1 MRRLSLV
8 LLALLHASCADRTPL
23 PTAPV
28 SGPLLAKQGGGA
40 ASYEV
45 GFTTYLL
52 HDASRGDRPIPVY
65 VWYPVAPGAIT
76 GATPEAQYPLEP
88 FTNALPVATSSDFES
103 YGMGR
108 AYHQPAAAA
117 GPFPLVLFSPGWGG
131 AAYSDALYLGTS
143 LARRGFVVAAL
154 THWGDR
160 AAPVLV
166 PGEPLDHT
174 SMSAWNRPRDMS
186 FALSDL
192 LAKNVT
198 TGHLLQGAIASGS
211 IYAAGWSWGGLASMV
226 LAGGDDNGVCDF
238 DSPGAP
244 PEACTSTPPD
254 PRIRGIISLDGSGWA
269 MHFYELARVRVPVLT
284 MGQEWSAVGDW
295 HAREHAAFSG
305 QPNYRVDVTR
315 AVHQNFSNWCV
326 AWYVW
331 QDKGINVQ
339 PGWWDPAWGS
349 INDDLY
355 AWLCESPATEI
366 MPSAEAHR
374 LITKYVLAFLT
385 GNQSVLTPGH
395 ALTSEP
401 DIEFF
406 VTEKRNPNAITED
419 FPGYYAYFQHQ
430 PGRGTSK
437 ATVSLA
443 AKDPKGPRPAS
454 YGYPGK
460 GKP

>member
-1 MRRLSLV
+1 MRRFQLTM
-8 LLALLHASCADRTPL
+8 LALMLSSCADHRSL
-23 PTAPV
+23 PSAPV
-28 SGPLLAKQGGGA
+28 DSPLLAKQPSGGGQ
-40 ASYEV
+40 YEV

-52 HDASRGDRPIPVY
+52 HDASRDNRPIPVY
-65 VWYPVAPGAIT
+65 VWYPVAPSTIT
-76 GATPEAQYPLEP
+76 SSTLEAQYPLEP
-88 FTNALPVATSSDFES
+88 FTGALPVASSSDFEK

-108 AYHQPAAAA
+108 AWHEPAAAH

-131 AAYSDALYLGTS
+131 AAYSDALYLGTA
-143 LARRGFVVAAL
+143 LARQGFVVAAF

-160 AAPVLV
+160 AAPVQV

-186 FALSDL
+186 FALTDL
-192 LAKNVT
+192 LAKNTT
-198 TGHLLQGAIASGS
+198 TGHLLHGAIAPGS
-211 IYAAGWSWGGLASMV
+211 VYASGWSWGGLASMV

-238 DSPGAP
+238 DYPDPKP
-244 PEACTSTPPD
+244 PQACTSTPPD
-254 PRIRGIISLDGSGWA
+254 PRVRGIISLDGSGWA

-284 MGQEWSAVGDW
+284 MGQEWSSVGDW

-305 QPNYRVDVTR
+305 HPNYRVDVTR
-315 AVHQNFSNWCV
+315 AVHPSFSNWCE

-331 QDKGINVQ
+331 QDKGIDPQ
-339 PGWWDPAWGS
+339 PGWWDPAWGPVT
-349 INDDLY
+349 DLY
-355 AWLCESPATEI
+355 TWLCESPATEI

-385 GNQSVLTPGH
+385 SNQSVLTPGH

-406 VTEKRNPNAITED
+406 VTEKRNPNALTED

-437 ATVSLA
+437 AKVSFAL
-443 AKDPKGPRPAS
+443 KDPKGPRPTA
-454 YGYPGK
+454 GFLGRA
-460 GKP
+460 KP